1 MMNRKYGSLYS
12 RIRPFLMVAFLLLLL
27 SLSYTYAMF
36 QGGFVSW
43 FLFFSFLPFAI
54 YSLFLFGYRIQ
65 TFQAERMI
73 NSQVYHDGDNVN
85 VTIIIK
91 RVIPF
96 PLLFLIVE
104 ELLPDSL
111 EGKQKKLLFP
121 GMRRKIIVTYN
132 MKVPRGEHVL
142 TGFRIVTGDILGFIE
157 KEAFLPARQT
167 ILVYPRFEDILY
179 RQLES
184 RYEHGNT
191 ARALQFQKDT
201 SLVAGVR
208 QYQPGDRFSWID
220 WKATARTNQMMAKEF
235 EIRQTHDLIIVL
247 DQNRSEHFEEAIK
260 FSASLTKAIL
270 QYGGQV
276 GFFSAGKERTLLPIR
291 GGEMQLQQIL
301 IHLAKVKADSEVPL
315 AKVLMDDVTLY
326 SQPATKIIVTSF
338 LDRKLIEAVSAKMR
352 NKGGVIIF
360 NIKKDHTPATNEELQ
375 CNLMAVQRGISVK
388 TLHEN
393 QFRTALSEVKQ
404 A

>member
-1 MMNRKYGSLYS
+1 MMKGKYGPFYR
-12 RIRPFLMVAFLLLLL
+12 RIRPFLMVAFLLILL

-54 YSLFLFGYRIQ
+54 YSLLFFGYRIQ

-73 NSQVYHDGDNVN
+73 RSQVYHDGDNVN
-85 VTIIIK
+85 VTIVIK

-96 PLLFLIVE
+96 PLIFLIVE

-111 EGKQKKLLFP
+111 EVKQKKLLFP
-121 GMRRKIIVTYN
+121 GMKRKIKVSYN

-142 TGFRIVTGDILGFIE
+142 TGFRIATGDILGFIE
-157 KEAFLPARQT
+157 KEAFLPVRQT

-179 RQLES
+179 RPLES
-184 RYEHGNT
+184 RYEHGN
-191 ARALQFQKDT
+191 AAKALQFQKDT

-247 DQNRSEHFEEAIK
+247 DQSHSEHFEEAVK

-276 GFFSAGKERTLLPIR
+276 GFFSAGKERTLIPIR
-291 GGEMQLQQIL
+291 AGELQLQKIL
-301 IHLAKVKADSEVPL
+301 IHLAKIKADGEVHL
-315 AKVLMDDVTLY
+315 AKVLVEDVTLY
-326 SQPATKIIVTSF
+326 AQPATKIIVTSF
-338 LDRKLIEAVSAKMR
+338 LDRKLIEAVSAELQR
-352 NKGGVIIF
+352 KGGVIIF
-360 NIKKDHTPATNEELQ
+360 NVKKDHTPATNEELQ
-375 CNLMAVQRGISVK
+375 CKLMAVQRGIPVK
-388 TLHEN
+388 TLQEN